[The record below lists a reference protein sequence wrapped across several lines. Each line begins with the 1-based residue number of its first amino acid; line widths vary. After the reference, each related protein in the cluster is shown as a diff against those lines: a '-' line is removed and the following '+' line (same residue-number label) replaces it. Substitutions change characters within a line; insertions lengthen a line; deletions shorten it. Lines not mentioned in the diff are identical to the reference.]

1 MELDLVKERL
11 YYTIGEVSSILGIN
25 PSAIRYWEKH
35 FSVLKP
41 SKRTGTSKRKF
52 DLNDIQTL
60 FRIKTMLKD
69 EKRSIKKAQ
78 AILANWKPDMNP
90 EDFIRTV
97 NESKRPKLMLNA
109 GKCDRIK
116 KLISEIKTH
125 LGTIR

>member
-1 MELDLVKERL
+1 LDLVKERL
-11 YYTIGEVSSILGIN
+11 YYTIGEVSSILGLN
-25 PSAIRYWEKH
+25 PSTIRYWEKY
-35 FSVLKP
+35 FSALKP

-60 FRIKTMLKD
+60 FRIRTILKD

-97 NESKRPKLMLNA
+97 NESKRPKLVLNA
-109 GKCDRIK
+109 GKFDRIK
-116 KLISEIKTH
+116 KIISEIRTH
-125 LGTIR
+125 LGTIQ